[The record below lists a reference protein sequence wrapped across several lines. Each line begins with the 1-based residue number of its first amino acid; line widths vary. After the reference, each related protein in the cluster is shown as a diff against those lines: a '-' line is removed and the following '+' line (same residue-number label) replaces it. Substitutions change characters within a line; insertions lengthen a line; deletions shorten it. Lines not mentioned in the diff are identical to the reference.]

1 MTRSTRN
8 TASPLGIENGPVTS
22 AAGEV
27 ELPDLPGFDTA
38 EGLARVGGNRSLYL
52 RLLRKLRDEYMGAAD
67 DVDSA
72 LAAGDW
78 ERALHVVHTLQGVAG
93 NLGASEL
100 HRRAADLQAVLKG
113 DDDGELGAANQAFH
127 DALDAAAEALARLRS
142 PQTGASAVVD
152 HPEGGL
158 PDALL
163 SLLARLDGELAMARV
178 SGCRSVVEELRTLPW
193 PEGLRADLGDL
204 AQLVARYRFEE
215 AQGLVARMSQ
225 AIGAGPAGDP

>member
-1 MTRSTRN
+1 MTRAPRD
-8 TASPLGIENGPVTS
+8 
-22 AAGEV
+22 AADLCGLEPETGAVPIGEV
-27 ELPDLPGFDTA
+27 DLPDLPGLDTA
-38 EGLARVGGNRSLYL
+38 DGLARVGGNRSLYL

-67 DVDSA
+67 HVDSA
-72 LAAGDW
+72 LAAGDR

-113 DDDGELGAANQAFH
+113 DDDGGLGAANQAFR
-127 DALDAAAEALARLRS
+127 DALDAVAEGLGRLRS
-142 PQTGASAVVD
+142 PRTSASAVVD

-178 SGCRSVVEELRTLPW
+178 SGCRSVLEELRTLPW